1 MITPRANVPLLY
13 AQRMPIRWLRTLKST
28 VDEAA
33 ADLCRDLWQHGVG
46 EALQP
51 ARAVRPSRLR
61 ER

>member
-1 MITPRANVPLLY
+1 MITRRAHVPLLY
-13 AQRMPIRWLRTLKST
+13 AQHAPVRWLRTLKST

-33 ADLCRDLWQHGVG
+33 ADLCRDLWQHGAG

-51 ARAVRPSRLR
+51 VRAARPSRPR